1 MVETGILGA
10 SLGMMV
16 FKKEVL
22 EYVERLVKEKIQKD
36 KILYTVEEAA
46 EKLNIKVSRVRTAI
60 FRKELAHVK
69 LGALVRISE
78 TQLNEWIKRSEV
90 KTV

>member
-1 MVETGILGA
+1 MMETGILGA
-10 SLGMMV
+10 SLGMLA
-16 FKKEVL
+16 FRKEVL
-22 EYVERLVKEKIQKD
+22 EYVERLVKEKIQKE

-60 FRKELAHVK
+60 FRKEIAHVK

-78 TQLNEWIKRSEV
+78 TQLEEWIKRNEV